1 MLYTKFDCKSICT
14 EKNCF
19 QFKVNPYMGV
29 GRGIESEVGYKLNKK
44 TQNST
49 LTFSAGFGRTKMV
62 SSP

>member
-1 MLYTKFDCKSICT
+1 
-14 EKNCF
+14 
-19 QFKVNPYMGV
+19 MGV